1 MTLLDEYLEVQSIEE
16 FSSSGILEFPFELV
30 EFDEVDG
37 FRNLDL
43 DLPARRSNDQNNS
56 PPPNYDETEPPPT
69 YEEAM
74 QQWDSK
80 KNI

>member
-1 MTLLDEYLEVQSIEE
+1 MTLLDEYLEVQSNEE
-16 FSSSGILEFPFELV
+16 FSFELV
-30 EFDEVDG
+30 EFNEVDG

-74 QQWDSK
+74 QQWD
-80 KNI
+80 

>member
-16 FSSSGILEFPFELV
+16 FSNSGILEFPFELL
-30 EFDEVDG
+30 ELEEVDG

-43 DLPARRSNDQNNS
+43 PRRSNDQTNS

-74 QQWDSK
+74 QQWDSSK
-80 KNI
+80 IV